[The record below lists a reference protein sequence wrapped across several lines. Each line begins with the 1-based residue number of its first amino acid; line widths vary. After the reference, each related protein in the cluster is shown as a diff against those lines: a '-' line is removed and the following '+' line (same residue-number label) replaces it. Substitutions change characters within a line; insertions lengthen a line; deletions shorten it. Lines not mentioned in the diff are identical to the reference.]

1 MFGLTPSR
9 VFTAVVLLA
18 ATAANAQ
25 EHNGTAY
32 PFIPRFGG
40 ICNFKPDIAD
50 ATFVASVS
58 FEFFRDYKLTGNG
71 DKNPP
76 PPFLCGHGI
85 LVRNRANGKTVT
97 VCIVD
102 RFFRLTR
109 GDYGLELSP
118 DAFESL
124 A

>member
-1 MFGLTPSR
+1 RNKCKQSLIVRSFPSR

-58 FEFFRDYKLTGNG
+58 FEFFRDYNNG
-71 DKNPP
+71 DKNPLP
-76 PPFLCGHGI
+76 LRPRYSRQESCERENRHG
-85 LVRNRANGKTVT
+85 VH
-97 VCIVD
+97 
-102 RFFRLTR
+102 R
-109 GDYGLELSP
+109 G
-118 DAFESL
+118 
-124 A
+124 